1 MVRSLGGPVM
11 LVLLALAEACGAPRP
26 APSAEISGP
35 SGQRRSLVTDMTAA
49 ARDAGLD

>member
-1 MVRSLGGPVM
+1 MGGAV
-11 LVLLALAEACGAPRP
+11 LFVLLALARGCGASKP
-26 APSAEISGP
+26 APSGEISGP